1 MDYKGG
7 GLLESMDYK
16 GGGLLE
22 SMDYK
27 GGGLLESI
35 DLLRRWT
42 IREYRLIREV
52 DY

>member
-7 GLLESMDYK
+7 GLLEDMDYK

-22 SMDYK
+22 DMHYK
-27 GGGLLESI
+27 
-35 DLLRRWT
+35 
-42 IREYRLIREV
+42 EV

>member
-27 GGGLLESI
+27 
-35 DLLRRWT
+35 
-42 IREYRLIREV
+42 EV

>member
-1 MDYKGG
+1 MDYKG

-27 GGGLLESI
+27 GGG
-35 DLLRRWT
+35 
-42 IREYRLIREV
+42 EV
-52 DY
+52 F

>member
-7 GLLESMDYK
+7 GLLESMDYE

-27 GGGLLESI
+27 
-35 DLLRRWT
+35 
-42 IREYRLIREV
+42 EV